1 MTAQQRKEFIQFN
14 YEKVSDKSV
23 DGKVRRERVRQLLGQ
38 LYTTSEQLKKLREDK
53 KREIAELKKQYA
65 LAKSEAQRF
74 ENEVAVLE
82 AQQSSEKAKKVK
94 DVQLLT
100 RPAKDV
106 TKEKP
111 DESGE
116 VTVEGVKYMLY
127 DGRIW
132 DHKTGANWGTYD
144 AKKKTVTFFK
154 PKIKLHERRKKR

>member
-23 DGKVRRERVRQLLGQ
+23 DGKVRRERVRELLGQ
-38 LYTTSEQLKKLREDK
+38 LYTTSEQLKKLREDT

-82 AQQSSEKAKKVK
+82 EQSSEKAKQAAK

-111 DESGE
+111 DESQLKE
-116 VTVEGVKYMLY
+116 
-127 DGRIW
+127 
-132 DHKTGANWGTYD
+132 
-144 AKKKTVTFFK
+144 
-154 PKIKLHERRKKR
+154 

>member
-23 DGKVRRERVRQLLGQ
+23 DGKVRRERVRELLGQ

-53 KREIAELKKQYA
+53 KREIAELKKQHQRDMDRLRT
-65 LAKSEAQRF
+65 LAMKMRSADLIE
-74 ENEVAVLE
+74 EEPPNIT
-82 AQQSSEKAKKVK
+82 SPP
-94 DVQLLT
+94 LT

-106 TKEKP
+106 KKEKP

-127 DGRIW
+127 EGKIW

>member
-1 MTAQQRKEFIQFN
+1 M
-14 YEKVSDKSV
+14 
-23 DGKVRRERVRQLLGQ
+23 
-38 LYTTSEQLKKLREDK
+38 
-53 KREIAELKKQYA
+53 
-65 LAKSEAQRF
+65 
-74 ENEVAVLE
+74 
-82 AQQSSEKAKKVK
+82 K